1 MFKKILVA
9 TDGSKYA
16 EKAVDYAVALAEAF
30 GAELVVLSVVEMA
43 QLERLEPYA
52 KEGIQEIKEQMK
64 AKAKQFVDE
73 AEKKAKSKSIK
84 IAKYVLEGD
93 PGKLVCDQAE
103 REGVDLIVVGIRG
116 TTGTQRVVVGSH
128 AMKILRS
135 SKRPVFIAR

>member
-1 MFKKILVA
+1 VFKKILVA

-30 GAELVVLSVVEMA
+30 GAELIVLSVVERA

-52 KEGIQEIKEQMK
+52 KESVQEIKEQMK

-73 AEKKAKSKSIK
+73 AEKRAESKNIK
-84 IAKYVLEGD
+84 VTKYVLEGD
-93 PGKLVCDQAE
+93 PAELVCDQAE
-103 REGVDLIVVGIRG
+103 SEGADLIVVGIRG
-116 TTGTQRVVVGSH
+116 ATGAQRVVVGSQ
-128 AMKILRS
+128 AMKIVRS